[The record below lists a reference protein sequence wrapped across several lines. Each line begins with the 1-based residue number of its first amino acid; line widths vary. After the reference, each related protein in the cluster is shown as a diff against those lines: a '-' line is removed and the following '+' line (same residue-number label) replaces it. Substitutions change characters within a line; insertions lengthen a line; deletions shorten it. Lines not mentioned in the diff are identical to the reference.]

1 MKKNY
6 LLIYALLISS
16 LSIGQDLIITGVFD
30 GPLTGGTPKGIELY
44 AVNDISDL
52 SQYGIGS
59 ANNGGGSDGIELVLS
74 GSVSADTYIYVA
86 SEQPQFN
93 AFFGFDPD
101 FTSNAAS
108 INGDDAIELFGN
120 VMDSGGGNFTGVVID
135 IFGDI
140 DVDGSG
146 QPWDYLDGWAYRV
159 DGTGPDGSTFVLANW
174 RFSGINMLEGEGVT
188 NNDNAPSPFPIGSYS
203 TATASVN
210 RNEIL
215 NFSIYPNPLTS
226 GKLYINTNSN
236 SEKYIQIF
244 DVLGKQ
250 VFKTTLKG
258 RELDLTKLTA
268 GIYILK
274 VLEEGKTATRKLVI
288 K

>member
-1 MKKNY
+1 MKKFY
-6 LLIYALLISS
+6 FLICAILITTASF
-16 LSIGQDLIITGVFD
+16 GQDLVITGVFD
-30 GPLTGGTPKGIELY
+30 GTLSGGTPKGIELY
-44 AVNDISDL
+44 VLNDISDL
-52 SQYGIGS
+52 SQYGVGS
-59 ANNGGGSDGIELVLS
+59 ANNGSGSNGIELVLS
-74 GSVSADTYIYVA
+74 GTASAGEFIYVA
-86 SEQPQFN
+86 TEQPQFN

-101 FTSNAAS
+101 FTGNAAS
-108 INGDDAIELFGN
+108 INGNDAIELFENG
-120 VMDSGGGNFTGVVID
+120 SVID
-135 IFGDI
+135 TFGDI
-140 DVDGSG
+140 NVDGSG
-146 QPWDYLDGWAYRV
+146 TAWDYEDGWAYRIN
-159 DGTGPDGSTFVLANW
+159 GTGPDGSTFVLSNW
-174 RFSGINMLEGEGVT
+174 GFSGINMLEGEGVT
-188 NNDNAPSPFPIGSYS
+188 NNGNAPSPFPIGSYS
-203 TATASVN
+203 TSTASVN

-226 GKLYINTNSN
+226 GKLYINTNNN

-258 RELDLTKLTA
+258 RELNLNKLTA

>member
-6 LLIYALLISS
+6 FLIYALLISS

-30 GPLTGGTPKGIELY
+30 GPLSGGTPKGIELY

-59 ANNGGGSDGIELVLS
+59 ANNGGGSDGVELVLS
-74 GSVSADTYIYVA
+74 GTVSADNYIYVA
-86 SEQPQFN
+86 SEQTQFN
-93 AFFGFDPD
+93 AFFGFNPD
-101 FTSNAAS
+101 FTGSAVN
-108 INGDDAIELFGN
+108 INGDDAIELFKNG
-120 VMDSGGGNFTGVVID
+120 SVID
-135 IFGDI
+135 TFGNI
-140 DVDGSG
+140 NIDGSG
-146 QPWDYLDGWAYRV
+146 TAWDYEDGWAYRLN
-159 DGTGPDGSTFVLANW
+159 GTGPDGSTFVLANW
-174 RFSGINMLEGEGVT
+174 GFSGINMLEGEGVT
-188 NNDNAPSPFPIGSYS
+188 NNNNAPSPFPIGSYS

-210 RNEIL
+210 RSEIL

-236 SEKYIQIF
+236 SEKNIQIF
-244 DVLGKQ
+244 DVLGKK
-250 VFKTTLKG
+250 VFESNLKG

>member
-6 LLIYALLISS
+6 FLIYALLISS

-30 GPLTGGTPKGIELY
+30 GPLSGGTPKGIELY

-59 ANNGGGSDGIELVLS
+59 ANNGGGSDGVELVLS
-74 GSVSADTYIYVA
+74 GTVSADNYIYVA
-86 SEQPQFN
+86 SEQTQFN
-93 AFFGFDPD
+93 AFFGFNPD
-101 FTSNAAS
+101 FTGSAVN
-108 INGDDAIELFGN
+108 INGDDAIELFKNG
-120 VMDSGGGNFTGVVID
+120 SLID
-135 IFGDI
+135 TFGDVN
-140 DVDGSG
+140 VDGSG
-146 QPWDYLDGWAYRV
+146 TAWDYEDGWAYRLN
-159 DGTGPDGSTFVLANW
+159 GTGPDGSTFVLANW
-174 RFSGINMLEGEGVT
+174 GFSGINMLEGEGVT
-188 NNDNAPSPFPIGSYS
+188 NNNNAPSPFPIGSYS

-210 RNEIL
+210 RSEIL

-236 SEKYIQIF
+236 SEKNIQIF
-244 DVLGKQ
+244 DVLGKK
-250 VFKTTLKG
+250 VFESNLKG

>member
-6 LLIYALLISS
+6 FLIYALLISS

-30 GPLTGGTPKGIELY
+30 GPLSGGTPKGIELY

-59 ANNGGGSDGIELVLS
+59 ANNGGGSDGVELVLS
-74 GSVSADTYIYVA
+74 GIVSADNYIYVA

-93 AFFGFDPD
+93 AFFGFNPD
-101 FTSNAAS
+101 FTGSAVN
-108 INGDDAIELFGN
+108 INGDDAIELFKNG
-120 VMDSGGGNFTGVVID
+120 SVID
-135 IFGDI
+135 TFGNI
-140 DVDGSG
+140 NIDGSG
-146 QPWDYLDGWAYRV
+146 TAWDYEDGWAYRLN
-159 DGTGPDGSTFVLANW
+159 GTGPDGSTFVLANW
-174 RFSGINMLEGEGVT
+174 GFSGINMLEGEGVT
-188 NNDNAPSPFPIGSYS
+188 NNNNAPSPFPIGSYS

-210 RNEIL
+210 RSEIL

-236 SEKYIQIF
+236 SEKNIQIF
-244 DVLGKQ
+244 DVLGKK
-250 VFKTTLKG
+250 VFESNLKG

>member
-6 LLIYALLISS
+6 FLICAILISS

-30 GPLTGGTPKGIELY
+30 GPLSGGTPKGIELY
-44 AVNDISDL
+44 AINDISDL

-74 GSVSADTYIYVA
+74 GTALSGDFIYVA

-101 FTSNAAS
+101 FTSGAAS
-108 INGDDAIELFGN
+108 INGDDAIELFGS

-140 DVDGSG
+140 NIDGSG
-146 QPWDYLDGWAYRV
+146 QPWEYLDGWAYRV
-159 DGTGPDGSTFVLANW
+159 DGTGPDGSTFMLSNW
-174 RFSGINMLEGEGVT
+174 GFSGINMLDGEGVT
-188 NNDNAPSPFPIGSYS
+188 NNGNTPSPFPIGSYS

-210 RNEIL
+210 SNEIL

-226 GKLYINTNSN
+226 GKLYVNSN
-236 SEKYIQIF
+236 NNTEKQIQIF

-258 RELDLTKLTA
+258 RELNLSKLTA

-274 VLEEGKTATRKLVI
+274 VLEDGKTATRKLVI

>member
-6 LLIYALLISS
+6 FLIYALLISS

-30 GPLTGGTPKGIELY
+30 GPLSGGTPKGIELY

-59 ANNGGGSDGIELVLS
+59 ANNGGGSDGVELVLS
-74 GSVSADTYIYVA
+74 GTVSADNYIYVA

-93 AFFGFDPD
+93 AFFGFNPD
-101 FTSNAAS
+101 FTGSAVN
-108 INGDDAIELFGN
+108 INGDDAIELFKNG
-120 VMDSGGGNFTGVVID
+120 SVID
-135 IFGDI
+135 TFGNI
-140 DVDGSG
+140 NIDGSG
-146 QPWDYLDGWAYRV
+146 TAWDYEDGWAYRLN
-159 DGTGPDGSTFVLANW
+159 GTGPDGSTFVLANW
-174 RFSGINMLEGEGVT
+174 GFSGINMLEGEGVT
-188 NNDNAPSPFPIGSYS
+188 NNNNAPSPFPIGSYS

-210 RNEIL
+210 RSEIL

-236 SEKYIQIF
+236 SEKNIQIF
-244 DVLGKQ
+244 DVLGKK
-250 VFKTTLKG
+250 VFESNLKG

>member
-6 LLIYALLISS
+6 FLIYALLISS

-30 GPLTGGTPKGIELY
+30 GPLSGGTPKGIELY

-59 ANNGGGSDGIELVLS
+59 ANNGGGSDGVELVLS
-74 GSVSADTYIYVA
+74 GTVSADNYIYVA
-86 SEQPQFN
+86 SEQTQFN
-93 AFFGFDPD
+93 AFFGFNPD
-101 FTSNAAS
+101 FTGSAVN
-108 INGDDAIELFGN
+108 INGDDAIELFKNG
-120 VMDSGGGNFTGVVID
+120 SVID
-135 IFGDI
+135 TFGNI
-140 DVDGSG
+140 NIDGSG
-146 QPWDYLDGWAYRV
+146 TAWDYEDGWAYRLN
-159 DGTGPDGSTFVLANW
+159 GTGPDGSTFVLSNW
-174 RFSGINMLEGEGVT
+174 GFSGINMLEGEGVT
-188 NNDNAPSPFPIGSYS
+188 NNNNAPSPFPIGSYS

-210 RNEIL
+210 RSEIL

-226 GKLYINTNSN
+226 GKLFINTNSN
-236 SEKYIQIF
+236 SEKNIQIF
-244 DVLGKQ
+244 DVLGKK
-250 VFKTTLKG
+250 VFESNLKG

>member
-6 LLIYALLISS
+6 FLIYALLISS

-30 GPLTGGTPKGIELY
+30 GPLSGGTPKGIELY

-59 ANNGGGSDGIELVLS
+59 ANNGGGSDGVELVLS
-74 GSVSADTYIYVA
+74 GTVSADNYIYVA
-86 SEQPQFN
+86 SEQTQFN
-93 AFFGFDPD
+93 AFFGFNPD
-101 FTSNAAS
+101 FTGSAVN
-108 INGDDAIELFGN
+108 INGDDAIELFKNG
-120 VMDSGGGNFTGVVID
+120 SVID
-135 IFGDI
+135 TFGDI
-140 DVDGSG
+140 NVDGSG
-146 QPWDYLDGWAYRV
+146 TAWDYEDGWAYRLN
-159 DGTGPDGSTFVLANW
+159 GTGPDGSTFVLSNW
-174 RFSGINMLEGEGVT
+174 GFSGINMLEGEGVT
-188 NNDNAPSPFPIGSYS
+188 NNNNAPSPFPIGSYS

-210 RNEIL
+210 RSEIL

-236 SEKYIQIF
+236 SEKNIQIF
-244 DVLGKQ
+244 DVLGKK
-250 VFKTTLKG
+250 VFESNLKG

>member
-1 MKKNY
+1 MKKIY
-6 LLIYALLISS
+6 FLICAILITTASF
-16 LSIGQDLIITGVFD
+16 GQDLVITGVFD
-30 GPLTGGTPKGIELY
+30 GTLSGGTPKGIELY

-52 SQYGIGS
+52 SQFGIGS

-74 GSVSADTYIYVA
+74 GMASSGDFIYVA

-101 FTSNAAS
+101 FTGSAAS
-108 INGDDAIELFGN
+108 INGDDAIELFQNG
-120 VMDSGGGNFTGVVID
+120 SVID
-135 IFGDI
+135 TFGDI
-140 DVDGSG
+140 NIDGSG
-146 QPWDYLDGWAYRV
+146 TAWDYEDGWAYRV
-159 DGTGPDGSTFVLANW
+159 NGTGPDGSTFVLANW
-174 RFSGINMLEGEGVT
+174 GFSGINMLEGEGVT
-188 NNDNAPSPFPIGSYS
+188 NNGNAPSPFPIGTYS
-203 TATASVN
+203 TSTASVN

-226 GKLYINTNSN
+226 GKLYINTNNN

-258 RELDLTKLTA
+258 RELNLNKLTA

>member
-6 LLIYALLISS
+6 FLIYALLISS

-30 GPLTGGTPKGIELY
+30 GPLSGGTPKGIELY
-44 AVNDISDL
+44 AANDISDL

-59 ANNGGGSDGIELVLS
+59 ANNGGGSDGVELVLS
-74 GSVSADTYIYVA
+74 GIVSADNYIYVA

-93 AFFGFDPD
+93 AFFGFNPD
-101 FTSNAAS
+101 FTGSAVN
-108 INGDDAIELFGN
+108 INGDDAIELFKNG
-120 VMDSGGGNFTGVVID
+120 SVID
-135 IFGDI
+135 TFGNI
-140 DVDGSG
+140 NIDGSG
-146 QPWDYLDGWAYRV
+146 TAWDYEDGWAYRLN
-159 DGTGPDGSTFVLANW
+159 GTGPDGSTFVLANW
-174 RFSGINMLEGEGVT
+174 GFSGINMLEGEGVT
-188 NNDNAPSPFPIGSYS
+188 NNNNAPSPFPIGSYS

-210 RNEIL
+210 RSEIL

-236 SEKYIQIF
+236 SEKNIQIF
-244 DVLGKQ
+244 DVLGKK
-250 VFKTTLKG
+250 VFESNLKG

>member
-1 MKKNY
+1 MKKIY
-6 LLIYALLISS
+6 FLICVILITTASF
-16 LSIGQDLIITGVFD
+16 GQDLVITGVFD
-30 GPLTGGTPKGIELY
+30 GTLSGGTPKGIELY

-74 GSVSADTYIYVA
+74 GMASSGDFIYVA

-101 FTSNAAS
+101 FTGSAVN
-108 INGDDAIELFGN
+108 INGDDAIELFKNGA
-120 VMDSGGGNFTGVVID
+120 VID
-135 IFGDI
+135 TFGDI
-140 DVDGSG
+140 NVDGSG
-146 QPWDYLDGWAYRV
+146 TAWDYEDGWAYRIN
-159 DGTGPDGSTFVLANW
+159 GTGPDGSTFVLANW
-174 RFSGINMLEGEGVT
+174 GFSGINMLEGEGVT
-188 NNDNAPSPFPIGSYS
+188 NNGNAPSPFPIGSYAIS
-203 TATASVN
+203 TASVN

-226 GKLYINTNSN
+226 GKLYINTNNN
-236 SEKYIQIF
+236 SEKHIQIF

-258 RELDLTKLTA
+258 RELNLTKLTA